1 MSKEATAA
9 WFSFTEVFEGHHDE
23 FDRWHALDHM
33 PEQFGIEGVVGAQ
46 RWTADRGLEVAG
58 TDEDLAATHHAHM
71 YLLAHPARGA
81 LEEMTVLGRQLAEA
95 GRWFDARRGLLH
107 APFHVTGKW
116 VSPDVPVRAIVLPY
130 RPDRGAHIVVL
141 DSEHSPT
148 IAAALAR
155 VPGVAGCWS
164 FESMAGT
171 ELPPGFPAAPAGTGI
186 VVAWLDED
194 PSHIAEQLNHTVTT
208 PVRYARTL
216 RPAHAYQ
223 G

>member
-1 MSKEATAA
+1 MSREATAA
-9 WFSFTEVFEGHHDE
+9 WFSFTQVFDGHHVE

-33 PEQFGIEGVVGAQ
+33 PEQFGIEGVVGAR
-46 RWTADRGLEVAG
+46 RWTADRGLEAAG
-58 TDEDLAATHHAHM
+58 SDDDLTATHHAHM
-71 YLLAHPARGA
+71 YLLADPFRRT
-81 LEEMTVLGRQLAEA
+81 LEEMTMLASRLAEA

-116 VSPDVPVRAIVLPY
+116 VSPDIPVRPVVLPY

-141 DSEHSPT
+141 DSDHSAT
-148 IAAALAR
+148 MASALAQ

-164 FESMAGT
+164 FESMSDA

-194 PSHIAEQLNHTVTT
+194 PAEIAELLNHAVTT